1 MYIILTTMYF
11 ISNRAIFTERIKQSE
26 NNNDFINKKLR

>member
-1 MYIILTTMYF
+1 MYF

-26 NNNDFINKKLR
+26 NNNDFINKKLRLELR